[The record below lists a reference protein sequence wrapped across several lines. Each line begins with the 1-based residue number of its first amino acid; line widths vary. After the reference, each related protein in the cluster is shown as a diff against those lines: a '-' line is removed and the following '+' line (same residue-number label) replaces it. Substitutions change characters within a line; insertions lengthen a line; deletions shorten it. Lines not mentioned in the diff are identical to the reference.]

1 MIVFVLTSL
10 SLTFSCSIDKSYDS
24 KYLYL
29 VDRDKEDSYDFC
41 YLNDRGDTIIPFG
54 KYAGSRTDTI
64 WHIGFVLDKDR
75 RCICIDKN
83 GKELFYTFWF
93 DNGPDPLLSGR
104 FRIMSS
110 DDRLFGYADK
120 FGSVVIRPMYDN
132 AFVFEDSLAR
142 VEKNDTI
149 AGKVITRYGI
159 INVSGKAVVP
169 LIYDSISWFDLN
181 LSGKVL
187 SADLYLKGDTIKFD
201 LTSVDRY

>member
-1 MIVFVLTSL
+1 M
-10 SLTFSCSIDKSYDS
+10 
-24 KYLYL
+24 
-29 VDRDKEDSYDFC
+29 
-41 YLNDRGDTIIPFG
+41 
-54 KYAGSRTDTI
+54 
-64 WHIGFVLDKDR
+64 
-75 RCICIDKN
+75 
-83 GKELFYTFWF
+83 
-93 DNGPDPLLSGR
+93 LSGR

-120 FGSVVIRPMYDN
+120 FGSIVVRPMYDN

-201 LTSVDRY
+201 LTSVDRH